1 MNHPAP
7 GQGFT
12 PAELGRL
19 LDVAAPGGSEMPPPA
34 TAPPAQARAWPPP
47 PRPAGRTHDAYGWL
61 DEGLP
66 APERFDRALDAAL
79 TSAAAL
85 HAHPHQRDPL
95 YTGAQAELIA
105 VMFGMDPAVRAGL
118 IAAAIAAR
126 R

>member
-12 PAELGRL
+12 PDEPGRL
-19 LDVAAPGGSEMPPPA
+19 PDVAAPGGTEMPPPA

-47 PRPAGRTHDAYGWL
+47 PRPAGRTHDPYGWL
-61 DEGLP
+61 DDGLP
-66 APERFDRALDAAL
+66 RTDRFDQALDAAL
-79 TSAAAL
+79 TCAVAL
-85 HAHPHQRDPL
+85 HAHPHQREPL

-105 VMFGMDPAVRAGL
+105 VMFGMDPAVKAERIAGV
-118 IAAAIAAR
+118 IAAR